1 MPRKKKEIIE
11 EPVEEVKEEPLETLE
26 AEDIVEEPNEVVEDI
41 PGEEPNEVVED
52 IPDEEALEEEIAEDV
67 VIKDTTSE
75 EEVIKKLSIAE
86 KKRLEEERKSMG
98 NRWVPKTKLGR
109 MVANGEITDISQ
121 ILNKGLRIMEPEIVD
136 VLLPEVTD
144 QNNQEVLNINMVQ
157 RMTDSGRKVRF
168 SVMVVIGNRNGYVGI
183 GKAKAKE
190 VGPAIRKAINNA
202 KLNVIQ
208 VKRGCGS
215 WECKCGTAHTVPF
228 RVTGKASSVTVTLI
242 PAPNGL
248 GLTVGGVGKKI
259 LSLAGIKDAWSKTDG
274 QTQTTVNFANAVM
287 HALYQTN
294 TMSAQERDIKVIGIV
309 TGNTN

>member
-11 EPVEEVKEEPLETLE
+11 EPIEKIKEESREDTND
-26 AEDIVEEPNEVVEDI
+26 AEIVDEPNELVEDI
-41 PGEEPNEVVED
+41 PEETLDEIPLEDEINEDD
-52 IPDEEALEEEIAEDV
+52 I
-67 VIKDTTSE
+67 IKDTVSE

-86 KKRLEEERKSMG
+86 KKRLEEEKKSMG
-98 NRWVPKTKLGR
+98 NRWIPKTKLGK
-109 MVANGEITDISQ
+109 MVANGEITDIYQ
-121 ILNKGLRIMEPEIVD
+121 ILSKDLRIMEPEIID

-202 KLNVIQ
+202 KLNIIQ

-228 RVTGKASSVTVTLI
+228 KVTGKASSVTVTLI

-248 GLTVGGVGKKI
+248 GLAVGGVGKKI
-259 LSLAGIKDAWSKTDG
+259 LALAGIKDAWSKTDG
-274 QTQTTVNFANAVM
+274 QTQTTVNFANAVID
-287 HALYQTN
+287 ALYQTN
-294 TMSAQERDIKVIGIV
+294 TMSFQERDIEAIGIV
-309 TGNTN
+309 TGNTNR

>member
-1 MPRKKKEIIE
+1 
-11 EPVEEVKEEPLETLE
+11 
-26 AEDIVEEPNEVVEDI
+26 
-41 PGEEPNEVVED
+41 
-52 IPDEEALEEEIAEDV
+52 
-67 VIKDTTSE
+67 
-75 EEVIKKLSIAE
+75 
-86 KKRLEEERKSMG
+86 MG
-98 NRWVPKTKLGR
+98 NRWIPKTKLGK
-109 MVANGEITDISQ
+109 MVANGEITHISQ

-136 VLLPEVTD
+136 VLLPELTD

-202 KLNVIQ
+202 KLNIIQ

-228 RVTGKASSVTVTLI
+228 RVNGKASSVKVTLI

-248 GLTVGGVGKKI
+248 GLAVGGVGKKI
-259 LSLAGIKDAWSKTDG
+259 LALAGIKDVWSKTDG

-287 HALYQTN
+287 DALYQTN
-294 TMSAQERDIKVIGIV
+294 TISAQERDIKAIGIV

>member
-26 AEDIVEEPNEVVEDI
+26 AKEIIEEPSEIVEDI
-41 PGEEPNEVVED
+41 PEED
-52 IPDEEALEEEIAEDV
+52 ALEETPLEDESAEDV

-98 NRWVPKTKLGR
+98 NRWNPKTKLGK

-183 GKAKAKE
+183 VRPKQK
-190 VGPAIRKAINNA
+190 
-202 KLNVIQ
+202 KLVLQLEKQSIM
-208 VKRGCGS
+208 
-215 WECKCGTAHTVPF
+215 
-228 RVTGKASSVTVTLI
+228 
-242 PAPNGL
+242 PNL
-248 GLTVGGVGKKI
+248 M
-259 LSLAGIKDAWSKTDG
+259 LSK
-274 QTQTTVNFANAVM
+274 
-287 HALYQTN
+287 
-294 TMSAQERDIKVIGIV
+294 
-309 TGNTN
+309 

>member
-11 EPVEEVKEEPLETLE
+11 EPVEEVKEESLENLDAKDVIEEPTEIVEEAPLEETLE
-26 AEDIVEEPNEVVEDI
+26 ETPL
-41 PGEEPNEVVED
+41 
-52 IPDEEALEEEIAEDV
+52 DEEIIEDDI
-67 VIKDTTSE
+67 IKDTVSE

-86 KKRLEEERKSMG
+86 KKRLEEEKKSIG
-98 NRWVPKTKLGR
+98 NRWIPKTKLGR

-121 ILNKGLRIMEPEIVD
+121 ILNKGLRIMEPEIID

-215 WECKCGTAHTVPF
+215 WECKCGASHTVPF

-248 GLTVGGVGKKI
+248 GLAVGGVGKKI

-287 HALYQTN
+287 DALYQTN
-294 TMSAQERDIKVIGIV
+294 TMSAQERDIKAIGIV
-309 TGNTN
+309 TGNSN

>member
-26 AEDIVEEPNEVVEDI
+26 AKEIIEEPSEIVEDI
-41 PGEEPNEVVED
+41 PEED
-52 IPDEEALEEEIAEDV
+52 ALEETPLEDESAEDV

-98 NRWVPKTKLGR
+98 NRWNPKTKLGK

-248 GLTVGGVGKKI
+248 GLAVGGVGKKI

-287 HALYQTN
+287 DALYQTN
-294 TMSAQERDIKVIGIV
+294 TMSAQERDIKAIGIV

>member
-26 AEDIVEEPNEVVEDI
+26 AKDIIEEPREIIEDI
-41 PGEEPNEVVED
+41 P
-52 IPDEEALEEEIAEDV
+52 EEALEETPLEDEIVEDI

-86 KKRLEEERKSMG
+86 KKRLEEEQKSMG
-98 NRWVPKTKLGR
+98 NRWIPKTKLGR
-109 MVANGEITDISQ
+109 MVVNGEITDISQ

-248 GLTVGGVGKKI
+248 GLAVGGVGKKI
-259 LSLAGIKDAWSKTDG
+259 LSLAGIKDVWSKTDG

-287 HALYQTN
+287 DALYQTN
-294 TMSAQERDIKVIGIV
+294 IMSAQERDIKVIGIV

>member
-26 AEDIVEEPNEVVEDI
+26 AKDIIEEPREIIEDI
-41 PGEEPNEVVED
+41 P
-52 IPDEEALEEEIAEDV
+52 EEALEETPLEDEIVEDI

-86 KKRLEEERKSMG
+86 KKRLEEEQKSMG

-109 MVANGEITDISQ
+109 MVVNGEITDISQ

-248 GLTVGGVGKKI
+248 GLAVGGVGKKI
-259 LSLAGIKDAWSKTDG
+259 LSLAGIKDVWSKTDG

-287 HALYQTN
+287 DALYQTN
-294 TMSAQERDIKVIGIV
+294 IMSAQERDIKVIGIV

>member
-1 MPRKKKEIIE
+1 MPKKKKEIIE
-11 EPVEEVKEEPLETLE
+11 EPVEEVKEESLENLDAKDVIEEPTEIVEEAPLEETLE
-26 AEDIVEEPNEVVEDI
+26 ETAL
-41 PGEEPNEVVED
+41 
-52 IPDEEALEEEIAEDV
+52 DEEIIEDDI
-67 VIKDTTSE
+67 IKDTVSE

-86 KKRLEEERKSMG
+86 KKRLEEEKKSIG
-98 NRWVPKTKLGR
+98 NRWIPKTKLGR

-121 ILNKGLRIMEPEIVD
+121 ILNKGLRIMEPEIID

-215 WECKCGTAHTVPF
+215 WECKCGASHTVPF

-248 GLTVGGVGKKI
+248 GLAVGGVGKKI

-287 HALYQTN
+287 DALYQTN
-294 TMSAQERDIKVIGIV
+294 TMSAQERDIKAIGIV
-309 TGNTN
+309 TGNSN

>member
-11 EPVEEVKEEPLETLE
+11 EPVEKVKEEPLENLDAKE
-26 AEDIVEEPNEVVEDI
+26 VVEEPNEIVEDI
-41 PGEEPNEVVED
+41 P
-52 IPDEEALEEEIAEDV
+52 EEALEETPLEDEV
-67 VIKDTTSE
+67 IEDDIIKDTVPE

-86 KKRLEEERKSMG
+86 KKRLEEEKKSMG
-98 NRWVPKTKLGR
+98 NRWIPKTKLGR

-121 ILNKGLRIMEPEIVD
+121 ILNKGLRIMEPEIID

-202 KLNVIQ
+202 KLNIIQ
-208 VKRGCGS
+208 VRRGCGS
-215 WECKCGTAHTVPF
+215 WECKCGAAHTVPF

-248 GLTVGGVGKKI
+248 GLAVGGVGKKI
-259 LSLAGIKDAWSKTDG
+259 LGLAGIKDAWSKTDG

-287 HALYQTN
+287 DALYQTN
-294 TMSAQERDIKVIGIV
+294 TMSTQERDIKVIGIV

>member
-26 AEDIVEEPNEVVEDI
+26 AKDIIEEPREIIEDI
-41 PGEEPNEVVED
+41 P
-52 IPDEEALEEEIAEDV
+52 EEALEETPLEDEIVEDI

-86 KKRLEEERKSMG
+86 KKRLEEEQKSMG

-109 MVANGEITDISQ
+109 MVVNGEITDISQ

-248 GLTVGGVGKKI
+248 GLAVGGVGKKI

-287 HALYQTN
+287 DALYQTN
-294 TMSAQERDIKVIGIV
+294 IMSAQERDIKVIGIV

>member
-1 MPRKKKEIIE
+1 MPRKKKEIIK

-26 AEDIVEEPNEVVEDI
+26 AKEIIEESSEIVKDTPEED
-41 PGEEPNEVVED
+41 
-52 IPDEEALEEEIAEDV
+52 ALEETPLEDEIAEDV

-75 EEVIKKLSIAE
+75 EEVIKKLSIDE
-86 KKRLEEERKSMG
+86 KKRLEEERKFMG
-98 NRWVPKTKLGR
+98 NRWNPKTKLGK

-168 SVMVVIGNRNGYVGI
+168 SAMVVIGNRNGYVGI

-228 RVTGKASSVTVTLI
+228 RVTGKASSVTVTLL

-248 GLTVGGVGKKI
+248 GLAVSGVGKKI

-287 HALYQTN
+287 GALYQTN
-294 TMSAQERDIKVIGIV
+294 TMSAQERDIKAIGIV

>member
-11 EPVEEVKEEPLETLE
+11 EPVEEVKEELLETIE
-26 AEDIVEEPNEVVEDI
+26 AKEIIEEPSEIVEDI
-41 PGEEPNEVVED
+41 P
-52 IPDEEALEEEIAEDV
+52 EEALEETPLEDELIEEDAVVEEEV

-86 KKRLEEERKSMG
+86 KKRLDEERKSMG
-98 NRWVPKTKLGR
+98 NRWTPKTKLGR
-109 MVANGEITDISQ
+109 MVASGEITDISQ

-168 SVMVVIGNRNGYVGI
+168 SAMVVIGNRNGYVGI
-183 GKAKAKE
+183 GKAKSKE

-228 RVTGKASSVTVTLI
+228 RVTGKSSSVAVTLM

-248 GLTVGGVGKKI
+248 GLAVGGVGKKI

-287 HALYQTN
+287 DALYKTN

>member
-11 EPVEEVKEEPLETLE
+11 EPVEEVKEEPVETLE
-26 AEDIVEEPNEVVEDI
+26 ANEIIEEPSEI
-41 PGEEPNEVVED
+41 
-52 IPDEEALEEEIAEDV
+52 ALEDTPLEDEVIEEDAVVEDV
-67 VIKDTTSE
+67 VIRDTTSE

-98 NRWVPKTKLGR
+98 NRWNPKTKLGR

-228 RVTGKASSVTVTLI
+228 RVTGKASSVTVNLI

-248 GLTVGGVGKKI
+248 GLAVGGVGKKI
-259 LSLAGIKDAWSKTDG
+259 LSLAGIKDVWSKTDG

-287 HALYQTN
+287 DALYQTN

>member
-1 MPRKKKEIIE
+1 
-11 EPVEEVKEEPLETLE
+11 
-26 AEDIVEEPNEVVEDI
+26 
-41 PGEEPNEVVED
+41 
-52 IPDEEALEEEIAEDV
+52 
-67 VIKDTTSE
+67 
-75 EEVIKKLSIAE
+75 
-86 KKRLEEERKSMG
+86 MG
-98 NRWVPKTKLGR
+98 NRWTPKTKLGR

-228 RVTGKASSVTVTLI
+228 RVTGKASSVAVTLM

-248 GLTVGGVGKKI
+248 GLAVGGVGKKI
-259 LSLAGIKDAWSKTDG
+259 LSLAGIKDVWSKTDG

-287 HALYQTN
+287 DALYQTN
-294 TMSAQERDIKVIGIV
+294 TMSAQERDIKIIGIV

>member
-26 AEDIVEEPNEVVEDI
+26 AKDIIEEPREIIEDI
-41 PGEEPNEVVED
+41 P
-52 IPDEEALEEEIAEDV
+52 EEALEETPLEDEIVEDI

-86 KKRLEEERKSMG
+86 KKRLEEEQKSMG
-98 NRWVPKTKLGR
+98 NRWIPKTKLGR
-109 MVANGEITDISQ
+109 MVVNGEITDISQ

-248 GLTVGGVGKKI
+248 GLAVGGVGKKI

-287 HALYQTN
+287 DALYQTN
-294 TMSAQERDIKVIGIV
+294 IMSAQERDIKVIGIV

>member
-1 MPRKKKEIIE
+1 VGIMPRKKKEIIE
-11 EPVEEVKEEPLETLE
+11 EPIEKIKEESLEDTND
-26 AEDIVEEPNEVVEDI
+26 AEIVDEPNELVEDI
-41 PGEEPNEVVED
+41 PEETLDEIPLEDEINEDD
-52 IPDEEALEEEIAEDV
+52 I
-67 VIKDTTSE
+67 IKDTVSE

-86 KKRLEEERKSMG
+86 KKRLEEEKKSMG
-98 NRWVPKTKLGR
+98 NRWIPKTKLGK
-109 MVANGEITDISQ
+109 MVANGEITDIYQ
-121 ILNKGLRIMEPEIVD
+121 ILSKDLRIMEPEIID

-202 KLNVIQ
+202 KLNIIQ

-228 RVTGKASSVTVTLI
+228 KVTGKASSVTVTLI

-248 GLTVGGVGKKI
+248 GLAVGGVGKKI
-259 LSLAGIKDAWSKTDG
+259 LALAGIKDAWSKTDG
-274 QTQTTVNFANAVM
+274 QTQTTVNFANAVID
-287 HALYQTN
+287 ALYQTN
-294 TMSAQERDIKVIGIV
+294 TMSFQERDIEAIGIV
-309 TGNTN
+309 TGNTNR

>member
-26 AEDIVEEPNEVVEDI
+26 AKDISEEPREIIEDI
-41 PGEEPNEVVED
+41 P
-52 IPDEEALEEEIAEDV
+52 EEALEETPLEDEIVEDI

-86 KKRLEEERKSMG
+86 KKRLEEEQKSMG

-109 MVANGEITDISQ
+109 MVVNGEITDISQ

-248 GLTVGGVGKKI
+248 GLAVGGVGKKI

-287 HALYQTN
+287 DALYQTN
-294 TMSAQERDIKVIGIV
+294 IMSAQERDIKVIGIV

>member
-41 PGEEPNEVVED
+41 PEEEPNEVVED

>member
-11 EPVEEVKEEPLETLE
+11 EPVEEVKEGPLESLDTNE
-26 AEDIVEEPNEVVEDI
+26 IIEEPKEVVED
-41 PGEEPNEVVED
+41 NT
-52 IPDEEALEEEIAEDV
+52 EEALEETPLEDEGTEEEI
-67 VIKDTTSE
+67 IKDTVSE
-75 EEVIKKLSIAE
+75 EVVIKKLSIAE
-86 KKRLEEERKSMG
+86 KKRLEEEKKSMV

-109 MVANGEITDISQ
+109 MVANGDITDISQ

-248 GLTVGGVGKKI
+248 GLAVGGVGKKI
-259 LSLAGIKDAWSKTDG
+259 LGLAGIKDAWSKTDG
-274 QTQTTVNFANAVM
+274 QTQTTVNFANAIM
-287 HALYQTN
+287 DALYQTN

>member
-1 MPRKKKEIIE
+1 
-11 EPVEEVKEEPLETLE
+11 
-26 AEDIVEEPNEVVEDI
+26 
-41 PGEEPNEVVED
+41 
-52 IPDEEALEEEIAEDV
+52 
-67 VIKDTTSE
+67 
-75 EEVIKKLSIAE
+75 
-86 KKRLEEERKSMG
+86 MG
-98 NRWVPKTKLGR
+98 NRWIPKTKLGR

-208 VKRGCGS
+208 VRRGCGS

-248 GLTVGGVGKKI
+248 GLAVGGVGKKI
-259 LSLAGIKDAWSKTDG
+259 LGLAGIKDAWSKTDG

-287 HALYQTN
+287 DALYQTN

>member
-11 EPVEEVKEEPLETLE
+11 EPVEEVKEEPLESLDANE
-26 AEDIVEEPNEVVEDI
+26 IIEEPNEVVEENT
-41 PGEEPNEVVED
+41 EETLEETPLEDEGTEED
-52 IPDEEALEEEIAEDV
+52 I
-67 VIKDTTSE
+67 IKDTVSE
-75 EEVIKKLSIAE
+75 EEVIKKLSISE
-86 KKRLEEERKSMG
+86 KKRLEEDKKSMG

-208 VKRGCGS
+208 VRRGCGS

-248 GLTVGGVGKKI
+248 GLAVGGVGKKI
-259 LSLAGIKDAWSKTDG
+259 LGLAGIKDAWSKTDG

-287 HALYQTN
+287 DALYQTN

>member
-1 MPRKKKEIIE
+1 MPRKKKEINE
-11 EPVEEVKEEPLETLE
+11 EPVEEVNNETTENLESEDIIEEPKEELMEEKLEEPLDE
-26 AEDIVEEPNEVVEDI
+26 AALADEEIDEDPIEEVVS
-41 PGEEPNEVVED
+41 
-52 IPDEEALEEEIAEDV
+52 DEEA
-67 VIKDTTSE
+67 
-75 EEVIKKLSIAE
+75 IKKITNSE
-86 KKRLEEERKSMG
+86 KKRLEEERKSMD

-202 KLNVIQ
+202 KLNIIQ
-208 VKRGCGS
+208 IKRGCGS

-228 RVTGKASSVTVTLI
+228 RVSGKASSVKVTLI

-248 GLTVGGVGKKI
+248 GLAVGGVGKKFF
-259 LSLAGIKDAWSKTDG
+259 LLQELRMDG
-274 QTQTTVNFANAVM
+274 LKLMVRHKQQLTLQM
-287 HALYQTN
+287 Q
-294 TMSAQERDIKVIGIV
+294 
-309 TGNTN
+309 

>member
-1 MPRKKKEIIE
+1 MPKKKKEIIE
-11 EPVEEVKEEPLETLE
+11 ERVEEVKTGSIENLDNEE
-26 AEDIVEEPNEVVEDI
+26 IVEEPSVLDADKVDESLDEAPLIDEDI
-41 PGEEPNEVVED
+41 LDEVIDEIVVS
-52 IPDEEALEEEIAEDV
+52 DEEA
-67 VIKDTTSE
+67 
-75 EEVIKKLSIAE
+75 IKKISNAE
-86 KKRLEEERKSMG
+86 KKRLEEEKKAMG
-98 NRWVPKTKLGR
+98 NRWIPKTKLGK
-109 MVANGEITDISQ
+109 MVANGEITHISQ

-136 VLLPEVTD
+136 VLLPELTD

-202 KLNVIQ
+202 KLNIIQ

-228 RVTGKASSVTVTLI
+228 RVNGKASSVKVTLI

-248 GLTVGGVGKKI
+248 GLAVGGVGKKI
-259 LSLAGIKDAWSKTDG
+259 LALAGIKDVWSKTDG

-287 HALYQTN
+287 DALYQTN
-294 TMSAQERDIKVIGIV
+294 TISAQERDIKAIGIV

>member
-1 MPRKKKEIIE
+1 MPRKKKEINE
-11 EPVEEVKEEPLETLE
+11 EPVEEVNNETTENLESEDIIEEPKEELMEEKLEEPLDE
-26 AEDIVEEPNEVVEDI
+26 AALADEEIDEDPIEEVVS
-41 PGEEPNEVVED
+41 
-52 IPDEEALEEEIAEDV
+52 DEEA
-67 VIKDTTSE
+67 
-75 EEVIKKLSIAE
+75 IKKITNSE
-86 KKRLEEERKSMG
+86 KKRLEEERKSMD

-202 KLNVIQ
+202 KLNIIQ
-208 VKRGCGS
+208 IKRGCGS

-228 RVTGKASSVTVTLI
+228 RVSGKASSVKVTLI

-248 GLTVGGVGKKI
+248 GLAVGGVGKKI
-259 LSLAGIKDAWSKTDG
+259 LSLAGVKDVWSKTDG
-274 QTQTTVNFANAVM
+274 QTQTTVNFANAIM
-287 HALYQTN
+287 DALYQTN
-294 TMSAQERDIKVIGIV
+294 TISAQERDINTIGIV
-309 TGNTN
+309 AGNTN

>member
-11 EPVEEVKEEPLETLE
+11 EPVEEVKKESLEDTNDAEMVDEPKEIVEDLPEETSEEIPLEDEVT
-26 AEDIVEEPNEVVEDI
+26 EDDI
-41 PGEEPNEVVED
+41 
-52 IPDEEALEEEIAEDV
+52 
-67 VIKDTTSE
+67 IKDTVSE

-86 KKRLEEERKSMG
+86 KKRLEEEKKSMG
-98 NRWVPKTKLGR
+98 NRWIPKTKLGK

-121 ILNKGLRIMEPEIVD
+121 ILNKDLRIMEPEIID
-136 VLLPEVTD
+136 ALLPEVTD

-202 KLNVIQ
+202 KLNIIQ

-228 RVTGKASSVTVTLI
+228 KVTGKASSVTVTLM

-248 GLTVGGVGKKI
+248 GLAVGGVGKKI
-259 LSLAGIKDAWSKTDG
+259 LALAGIKDAWSKADG
-274 QTQTTVNFANAVM
+274 QTQTTVNFANAVID
-287 HALYQTN
+287 ALYQTN
-294 TMSAQERDIKVIGIV
+294 TMSFQERDIEAIGIV

>member
-11 EPVEEVKEEPLETLE
+11 EPVEEVKEEPLESLDTNE
-26 AEDIVEEPNEVVEDI
+26 IIEEPSEVVED
-41 PGEEPNEVVED
+41 NT
-52 IPDEEALEEEIAEDV
+52 EEALEETPLEDEGTEEDI
-67 VIKDTTSE
+67 IKDTVSE
-75 EEVIKKLSIAE
+75 EEVIKKLSISE
-86 KKRLEEERKSMG
+86 KKRLEEEKRSMG

-248 GLTVGGVGKKI
+248 GLAVGGVGKKI
-259 LSLAGIKDAWSKTDG
+259 LGLAGIKDVWSKTDG

-287 HALYQTN
+287 DALYQTN